1 MQRDGGN
8 MCPVFDFRCD
18 KCGKTI
24 EHLTRSDTYAVTC
37 ECGGL
42 AKKQLSM
49 PKIML
54 DGTDPSL
61 PGAYDKWG
69 RDREKRAM
77 QERKK
82 SYYEG

>member
-1 MQRDGGN
+1 MPIFEFKCPDCGN
-8 MCPVFDFRCD
+8 EEERLTKFDVVA
-18 KCGKTI
+18 I
-24 EHLTRSDTYAVTC
+24 TC

-42 AKKQLSM
+42 KKKQISL
-49 PKIML
+49 PLIML

-69 RDREKRAM
+69 RDREKRA
-77 QERKK
+77 EKNRKT